1 MCPLTCYFGAAAAW
15 LWVALGVEVSCH
27 SQLISPSRVTE
38 PGFDPSLLR
47 ILLPSATCSHR
58 APQPGGGRR
67 IQQAAGR
74 QTLLFKEDKEAAEN
88 LLGFFPPVC
97 HMYVLSELCLLEDA
111 GAPG

>member
-1 MCPLTCYFGAAAAW
+1 MCYFGVAAAW
-15 LWVALGVEVSCH
+15 LWVAFGVELLS
-27 SQLISPSRVTE
+27 LPAYFPPARVTE
-38 PGFDPSLLR
+38 PGFDPSPLQ
-47 ILLPSATCSHR
+47 ILLPSATCSPR

-67 IQQAAGR
+67 AQLAAGR

-97 HMYVLSELCLLEDA
+97 HTYVLSVLCLLRDA